1 MPKFSFKNLKKFSV
15 YVTPNYPSIETK
27 RYKFSVFKL
36 LGLFG
41 LYSVILVS
49 IVITILTFTSLK
61 NIVLVFEKDRLLKQ
75 ENRITELEDKV
86 VYLAKQLEAMSSVN
100 RRLQYAILLGTTDSL
115 DSSSAVYDSL
125 KTAKK
130 NNLKIGGNIF
140 YIFNELIQKY
150 FPGSEDSILVF
161 IKPIKGFVNQKFI
174 PSKGH
179 FGIDFAA
186 KINTPVYAS
195 AGGII
200 VFSDYTVDYGNTII
214 IEHRY
219 GYISVYKHCSELLKK
234 QRDIVD
240 QGEIIALS
248 GNSGLKSTGPH
259 LHFEI
264 WQNGKPIDPEKLL
277 LK

>member
-1 MPKFSFKNLKKFSV
+1 MPKFSLKNLKKFSV

-27 RYKFSVFKL
+27 RYKFNVFKL
-36 LGLFG
+36 LGLLG

-61 NIVLVFEKDRLLKQ
+61 KIVLVFEKDRLQKQ

-86 VYLAKQLEAMSSVN
+86 VYLSKQLEAMSSVD

-115 DSSSAVYDSL
+115 DSNSAVYDSL

-140 YIFNELIQKY
+140 YVFNELVQKY
-150 FPGSEDSILVF
+150 FPGSEDSILTF

-174 PSKGH
+174 PAKGH
-179 FGIDFAA
+179 LGIDFAA

-214 IEHRY
+214 IEHRS

-234 QRDIVD
+234 QRDVVD

-264 WQNGKPIDPEKLL
+264 WKNGKPIDPEKLL